1 MLELHRETNKLEKEM
16 YKKLSTIAEGIDLAL
31 QLGDIIKLDEMDNAL
46 KAFRKNYAKEII
58 KHPEFIDRTINI
70 YAKMDKAKR
79 QLVNLYKQQRANSSK
94 ER

>member
-1 MLELHRETNKLEKEM
+1 
-16 YKKLSTIAEGIDLAL
+16 
-31 QLGDIIKLDEMDNAL
+31 MDNAL
-46 KAFRKNYAKEII
+46 KTFRKNYAKEII